1 MIEPEGTFVG
11 AGRRA
16 TGGTI
21 EHRDTHRIG
30 VGNRSGRGVR
40 YPPQHLVEGFPHSK
54 YVAKAMLSPRRS
66 HPAAPNDLVAH
77 FHYSLVIALP
87 SPHMLWSASG
97 VAALAHLIVATRSPW
112 SWAQR
117 CTLRTRWRLLIT
129 RRCRG
134 HTRGM
139 RRNHAGAIAAAGVVL
154 AAVAAACLVMP
165 AARELGTLSGMW
177 IAAAILGVPVLVI
190 LAVSGYP
197 AYGGGRSLAV
207 AVVITAL
214 TCAVSWVVAVFAFA
228 SALSGTISGV
238 LMAIVLFGAPAAS
251 VLVFGFLARRLV
263 TDRTAAGDVA
273 TPTTSE
279 QP

>member
-1 MIEPEGTFVG
+1 
-11 AGRRA
+11 
-16 TGGTI
+16 
-21 EHRDTHRIG
+21 
-30 VGNRSGRGVR
+30 
-40 YPPQHLVEGFPHSK
+40 
-54 YVAKAMLSPRRS
+54 
-66 HPAAPNDLVAH
+66 
-77 FHYSLVIALP
+77 
-87 SPHMLWSASG
+87 
-97 VAALAHLIVATRSPW
+97 
-112 SWAQR
+112 
-117 CTLRTRWRLLIT
+117 
-129 RRCRG
+129 
-134 HTRGM
+134 
-139 RRNHAGAIAAAGVVL
+139 
-154 AAVAAACLVMP
+154 
-165 AARELGTLSGMW
+165 MW